1 MQSFA
6 YVAARTLDEAVDHLS
21 NPGRQ
26 ANILAGGT
34 DIIVQLREGRRKSDL
49 LVDIKT
55 IPEVNSLTCLPEQGL
70 TIGAAVSCQR
80 ICRDPAVVQA
90 YPGIVDAVSLIGGTQ
105 IQGRATVGGNLCNAS
120 PAADTIPALISHRAV
135 CTIYGPHGTREVAAE
150 DFCTSPG
157 HNVLQKGE
165 FLVSIRIPPPAAGFG
180 ASYLRFIPRNEMDIA
195 VAGAGVSVLL
205 DEAGTVF
212 LSVRSALSAVAPVP
226 LFVPRV
232 GEWLA
237 GQKVNPETIHEA
249 GRIAREAAL
258 PIDDMRGTAV
268 QRKRLAAVLT
278 RRALENAVRRARN

>member
-226 LFVPRV
+226 LFVPGV